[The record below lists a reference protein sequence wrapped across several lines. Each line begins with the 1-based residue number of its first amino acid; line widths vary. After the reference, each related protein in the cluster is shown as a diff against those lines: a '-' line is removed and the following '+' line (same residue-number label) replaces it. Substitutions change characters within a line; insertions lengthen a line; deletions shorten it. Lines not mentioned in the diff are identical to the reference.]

1 MTASTDAYPTPLT
14 TAFKSIAIV
23 DTKTGLLTPPGVQ
36 LFQQFVSYLT
46 GTSRL
51 IPCNCVTL
59 AGPPLVLQLTQ
70 FAAGPFVAQ
79 YTDYETYVFVADS
92 NPASSITANLTTSGT
107 PSQTFAT
114 IKVYKNG
121 GAAQAG
127 AGDVGAGLL
136 YFATFNDA
144 LDSGNGGLVLK

>member
-1 MTASTDAYPTPLT
+1 MTAALASYPTPLT
-14 TAFKSIAIV
+14 TAFKNIAIV
-23 DTKTGLLTPPGVQ
+23 DTTTGLLTPPGIQ
-36 LFQQFVSYLT
+36 LFQQFISYLT
-46 GTSRL
+46 GTSRM
-51 IPCNCVTL
+51 IPCNCVTSGTV
-59 AGPPLVLQLTQ
+59 AGLLQLTQ

-92 NPASSITANLTTSGT
+92 NPASAVTANLTTAGT
-107 PSQTFAT
+107 PTQTFAT
-114 IKVYKNG
+114 IKVYKDG

-127 AGDVGAGLL
+127 AGDVVLGSL